1 MTAEQIASKYKDKPY
16 FIRMGAGKLAKR
28 LHVDRQTIYEAKR
41 MILDEK
47 EKLPKTMPKILLL
60 DTETAPVEAYVFSL
74 WKQNI
79 AWDHTNGHW
88 FMLCWSAKWL
98 YEADIMGE
106 RLTAEEALA
115 EDDSRIMKDLWT
127 LLDEADIVIAH
138 NALGADVPWINTR
151 FLMNGLKPPRP
162 YKIID
167 TLQVA
172 RKRFG
177 FMSNKLDA
185 LCEYF
190 GFPHKLDTDFELWR
204 KCVHGDDEALAYMQ
218 EYNKNDVKMLELVY
232 LKLLPW
238 IPNHPAIGNLVDS
251 DAMICPHCGSVH
263 VVKINGYYTTN
274 VSRYELYRCENC
286 GTVARG
292 RTNLNKREDVKL
304 VSINNI

>member
-1 MTAEQIASKYKDKPY
+1 MTAIEIADKYRDKPY
-16 FIRMGAGKLAKR
+16 FIKMGAGKLAKR
-28 LHVDRQTIYEAKR
+28 NHVDRQTIYEAKR
-41 MILDEK
+41 ILLDEK
-47 EKLPKTMPKILLL
+47 QKTYRDLPKILLL

-98 YEADIMGE
+98 YDAEIMGD
-106 RLTAEEALA
+106 RLTGEEALK
-115 EDDSRIMKDLWT
+115 EDDSRIMRSLWA
-127 LLDEADIVIAH
+127 LFDEADIVIAH
-138 NALGADVPWINTR
+138 NALGADIPWVNTR

-162 YKIID
+162 YRIID

-172 RKRFG
+172 RKKFG

-204 KCVHGDDEALAYMQ
+204 KCVHGDEESLAYMQ

-238 IPNHPAIGNLVDS
+238 IPNHPPLGNLVDS
-251 DAMICPHCGSVH
+251 TAMICPHCGSVH
-263 VVKINGYYTTN
+263 MQKIDGFYTTQ
-274 VSRYELYRCENC
+274 VSRYELFRCEDC
-286 GTVARG
+286 GAVARG
-292 RTNLNKREDVKL
+292 RDNLNKKNDVKL
-304 VSINNI
+304 VSLNI